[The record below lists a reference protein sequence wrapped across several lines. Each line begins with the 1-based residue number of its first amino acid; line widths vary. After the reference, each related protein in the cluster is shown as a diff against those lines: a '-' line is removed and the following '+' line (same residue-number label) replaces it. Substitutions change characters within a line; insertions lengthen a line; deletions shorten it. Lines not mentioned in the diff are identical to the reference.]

1 VEPVEGAVPEAPAV
15 TSAQIVREPTSR
27 RECLLVTT
35 ATGERLAFA
44 FELGSDFPG
53 LERVDPGPWLAAAA
67 DGAPADSEAAFDAV
81 EDARADE
88 WLQPLLAHP
97 VGAEWLGH
105 IREESPEEFRRWF
118 SQADFDEGG
127 EEGSG

>member
-1 VEPVEGAVPEAPAV
+1 MEQSDGAVPEAPAI
-15 TSAQIVREPTSR
+15 AQASIVREPTSG
-27 RECLLVTT
+27 RECLLATT
-35 ATGERLAFA
+35 ASGEHLAFA

-53 LERVDPGPWLAAAA
+53 LELVDPGPWLAAAA
-67 DGAPADSEAAFDAV
+67 DGAADDSTAAFAAV
-81 EDARADE
+81 EESRADE

-105 IREESPEEFRRWF
+105 VKEESPDEFRRWF
-118 SQADFDEGG
+118 SQSDYEEGG